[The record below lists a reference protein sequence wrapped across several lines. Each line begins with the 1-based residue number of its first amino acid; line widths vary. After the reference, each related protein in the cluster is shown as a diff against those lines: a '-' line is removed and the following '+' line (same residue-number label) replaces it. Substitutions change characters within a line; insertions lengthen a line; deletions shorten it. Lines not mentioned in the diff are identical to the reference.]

1 MQSKGMRWVICCA
14 AAVMLAGA
22 AHATEVW
29 TGLDYTFTKAPFA
42 DWTMPANQDQI
53 TGNVWITRANTQ
65 GLFNI
70 AQEGG
75 YTHFLSPVDTE
86 WAYGDAANYQNLTF
100 ADWESWNN
108 ANPPS
113 MVGQDAVVHLISDDI
128 YIDIEFTQWSI
139 GGGGGGGFAYMRAVP
154 EPSSLALLGLLGL
167 GLVRRR

>member
-22 AHATEVW
+22 AQATEVW

-53 TGNVWITRANTQ
+53 TDNVWITRANTQ

-100 ADWESWNN
+100 ADWEI
-108 ANPPS
+108 
-113 MVGQDAVVHLISDDI
+113 L
-128 YIDIEFTQWSI
+128 E
-139 GGGGGGGFAYMRAVP
+139 
-154 EPSSLALLGLLGL
+154 
-167 GLVRRR
+167 RRRPAEHGGSGRGRPPDLGRHLHRH